1 MINKILIWGGGLQ
14 SRIIQSMI
22 HDYNVG
28 DIVGIFDSTI
38 KRIYYPTNIKL
49 FNSYSMLPELLSS
62 STHFVVAIGNQHGY
76 LRSSISIKLTS
87 FGLKPI
93 NIISQYA
100 VIDKT
105 AELGVGLQIMPGSNV
120 HKFTKI
126 NNYSILNT
134 SSTVDH
140 ECSIGTGVHVMGSAA
155 LAGDIT
161 VENYVSVGTNA
172 TILPSILIGEHAQIG
187 AGSVVLKNVAQ
198 RSVMVGVPAVL
209 LRKLSLNFNF
219 NDLSELEKISFY

>member
-1 MINKILIWGGGLQ
+1 MKKILIWGGGLQ

-22 HDYNVG
+22 YDNNTG
-28 DIVGIFDSTI
+28 DIIGIFDNTI
-38 KRIYYPTNIKL
+38 NRISYPTNCKL
-49 FNSYSMLPELLSS
+49 FNSYSLLPELLSR
-62 STHFVVAIGNQHGY
+62 STHFVVAIGNEHGY
-76 LRSSISIKLTS
+76 LRSAISIKLTS
-87 FGLKPI
+87 LGLQPI
-93 NIISQYA
+93 NLISQYA

-105 AELGVGLQIMPGSNV
+105 AELGDGLQIMSGCNV

-126 NNYSILNT
+126 NNFSILNT
-134 SSTVDH
+134 SSTIDH

-172 TILPSILIGEHAQIG
+172 TILPSLVIGEHAQIG

-198 RSVMVGVPAVL
+198 QSVMVGVPAVL

-219 NDLSELEKISFY
+219 NDLSELEKISFN